1 MVVVAC
7 RLKIS
12 AKSAKALKIKLL
24 RDEKVFHKF
33 MIDCVIVS
41 HGSTNIHLTVNTL
54 DVNYSVFK
62 KSIVGK

>member
-1 MVVVAC
+1 
-7 RLKIS
+7 
-12 AKSAKALKIKLL
+12 
-24 RDEKVFHKF
+24 